1 MKQSEG
7 KSDGHSS
14 SHDMFNDV
22 HHIVEDFERSTMV
35 SLELSYKGMHLK
47 VTKAGAH
54 PAKTILMPSSCADSN
69 QPAQNRA
76 VSADCLDTSASN
88 SVDADCGVQPQQ
100 GSNASASDP
109 NSHKG
114 SVNGGTSASTDDI
127 TAPLVGVFYAAS
139 SPEAQPFVSVGQHVK
154 QGDVVCIIE
163 AMKVMNE
170 IKASHDGTVTSVP
183 AQNGQMVAF
192 GDVLMRI
199 EA

>member
-54 PAKTILMPSSCADSN
+54 PAKTILVPSSCADSN
-69 QPAQNRA
+69 QPVPNRA
-76 VSADCLDTSASN
+76 ASEQSDTSAGN
-88 SVDADCGVQPQQ
+88 SAGADCGAQTQQ
-100 GSNASASDP
+100 GSDAPAPDT
-109 NSHKG
+109 NSHRG
-114 SVNGGTSASTDDI
+114 SVNGDMPASADDI

-170 IKASHDGTVTSVP
+170 IKASHDGVVTSVP